1 MFDNSYL
8 FNHKALCDILETR
21 GMDAIPSNVPL
32 WKLKLTDSE
41 YDSLKHTLRNHT
53 EDLGSYGLE
62 AALCYAEW
70 WRRDYCGNIPSKE
83 DVAASLGLDRIYS
96 ESIYMAARK
105 ALKRN
110 GYKFIHSLKGTEYF
124 RTLLNQGGLPIN
136 YIKNNDGNMGNFTRF
151 LKGLVGELSIVNFD
165 WNNEDHSI
173 IQQFNCVSYLG
184 KSFKNENIF
193 DVAMQIA
200 HAIIMDDYSIL
211 PYDDTDESLS
221 LLTKSLKKEYTRTKN
236 MRHVKP
242 LSLHWKLKMSSD
254 GQGFLFVNLDV
265 VKDISSDSIP
275 GINISTCYSF
285 DVFIEGILIAKY
297 VRKTL
302 IRDENGN
309 IVNAIYTRI
318 SVGIASDVLWH
329 GTPVVEVKVR
339 CDNDDRIFL
348 TVCGCYAPDFD
359 NPQVFQMLDD
369 NIYIKSETSNKER
382 NIVVY
387 SLPWNGV
394 NSQSI
399 VIEGRCLYYS
409 KFTDKFSLENLDSG
423 EIISLTNTFTPYT
436 VEFSGNYISWI
447 EKANYKLLNDI
458 PIIRVYDKD
467 KNRVYNCKTSYRV
480 RNGCNTNWRR
490 LNNSCVLPFGLVD
503 IKVNFPDGHFL
514 VETFYA
520 IGNLNFCSNNED
532 VFSTEIVCMS
542 NYNIHPEIE
551 IMDNVE
557 ITKMSNLSWKI
568 SRKRNS
574 AVCPSVC
581 NFRLYSQDNPDLK
594 ISIAIPFDGVT
605 ITDINGNKIPNGK
618 IISFTNLT
626 NYRIVSHGT
635 KNRKISVS
643 YSSEKIEDFSE
654 VKTIQSRVIAG
665 IVSLSDYHDLI
676 LRMFNLYGINSF
688 DRNSSV
694 ELNVYG
700 QKIYVRKFVL
710 DSTIEDGKIIVTDS
724 TEIDTDGFI
733 YKGNVYAFPVGN
745 ELSNED
751 FHVIKLER
759 ETEEDNV
766 FLFPKDFI
774 NQEIVVFSGSDVN
787 RRIIPKYFDRRE
799 ADLDKDKRSIRSF
812 QITSQ
817 WEKLL
822 SDENV
827 MSGKH
832 WQSVCKAF
840 EICSNYN
847 LPFTT
852 YNGIRA
858 IALDP
863 KLIVKFVIAMW
874 LNENKEVL
882 LHDIDRFEQEL
893 VIALHWIPAK
903 LWEECITEFMNTL
916 PQQLLPIIVN
926 KYQSLIELLQNL
938 FNFTL
943 STDIANDFVAYLVQR
958 KIHGGKVLTK
968 ADISNYKMMIHGLS
982 DNNHDLPLIKFHL
995 NGVYYPYKESMLPY
1009 YRVMI
1014 ESAMC
1019 AAENTCEVDNRVN
1032 LFSYDNKDYA
1042 RVVNFYRIYFKETYS
1057 EIFFNTVKLINS
1069 KDYELC

>member
-1 MFDNSYL
+1 MFDNNYTC
-8 FNHKALCDILETR
+8 NHKAICAILDTR
-21 GMDAIPSNVPL
+21 GMDEIPSSLPL
-32 WKLKLTDSE
+32 WKLKLTVSE
-41 YDSLKHTLRNHT
+41 YESLKQTLRDHI
-53 EDLGSYGLE
+53 EELEPYGIE

-70 WRRDYCGNIPSKE
+70 WRRDYLGNIPSKE
-83 DVAASLGLDRIYS
+83 DVVESLGLNREYA
-96 ESIYMAARK
+96 ESVYMAARK

-124 RTLLNQGGLPIN
+124 RTLLNQGGLPVN

-151 LKGLVGELSIVNFD
+151 LKGLVSELSIVNYD
-165 WNNEDHSI
+165 WNNEDRSI
-173 IQQFNCVSYLG
+173 IQQFNCISYLG

-200 HAIIMDDYSIL
+200 HAIIMDDNSLL

-221 LLTKSLKKEYTRTKN
+221 LLTKSLKKEYTHAKK

-242 LSLHWKLKMSSD
+242 LSLHWKLKTTSE
-254 GQGFLFVNLDV
+254 GQGFLFVNLDI

-275 GINISTCYSF
+275 GINTSTCYSF
-285 DVFIEGILIAKY
+285 DVFIEGTLTAKY

-302 IRDENGN
+302 IRDGNGN

-318 SVGIASDVLWH
+318 TIGMVCDILWH
-329 GTPVVEVKVR
+329 GTPVVEVKIR
-339 CDNDDRIFL
+339 CDNDERFFL
-348 TVCGCYAPDFD
+348 TVCGCFAPDF
-359 NPQVFQMLDD
+359 NYPQVFQMLDD
-369 NIYIKSETSNKER
+369 NIYIKSETSNKEN

-387 SLPWNGV
+387 SLPWNGI
-394 NSQSI
+394 NSHPI
-399 VIEGRCLYYS
+399 TIEGRCLYYS
-409 KFTDKFSLENLDSG
+409 EFTDRMKLENHDSG
-423 EIISLTNTFTPYT
+423 EIISLTNSFTPYT

-447 EKANYKLLNDI
+447 EKANYKLLNHI
-458 PIIRVYDKD
+458 PVIRVYDKE
-467 KNRVYNCKTSYRV
+467 KNRVYNYKTSYRV
-480 RNGCNTNWRR
+480 RNSSNTNWRR
-490 LNNSCVLPFGLVD
+490 LNNACVFPFGLVD
-503 IKVNFPDGHFL
+503 IKVEFPDGHFV

-520 IGNLNFCSNNED
+520 IGNLNFCSNNEE
-532 VFSTEIVCMS
+532 VFSTEVVCMC
-542 NYNIHPEIE
+542 NHNIYPEIE
-551 IMDNVE
+551 TMDNVE
-557 ITKMSNLSWKI
+557 ITKMSQLTWKI
-568 SRKRNS
+568 TRKRNS

-581 NFRLYSQDNPDLK
+581 NFRLYSQGNPDLK
-594 ISIAIPFDGVT
+594 ITVAIPFDGVT
-605 ITDINGNKIPNGK
+605 ITDINGNILPNGK
-618 IISFTNLT
+618 IISFTNLA
-626 NYRIVSHGT
+626 NYRIVSHGA

-643 YSSEKIEDFSE
+643 YTSDKIEDLSE
-654 VKTIQSRVIAG
+654 VKTIQSRVITG

-700 QKIYVRKFVL
+700 KKIYVRKFVL
-710 DSTIEDGKIIVTDS
+710 DSTIEEGNIRITDS
-724 TEIDTDGFI
+724 TEVDTDGFI
-733 YKGNVYAFPVGN
+733 YKGSIYAFPVGD

-759 ETEEDNV
+759 ETEKDNM
-766 FLFPKDFI
+766 FLFPKDF
-774 NQEIVVFSGSDVN
+774 NNHEIVVFSGPDVN

-799 ADLDKDKRSIRSF
+799 ADFEEGNRTIRSA

-817 WEKLL
+817 WGELL
-822 SDENV
+822 TDENL
-827 MSGKH
+827 MTGKH
-832 WQSVCKAF
+832 WQIVCKAF

-858 IALDP
+858 IALEP
-863 KLIVKFVIAMW
+863 KLLVKFVIAMW

-882 LHDIDRFEQEL
+882 IHDIDRFEQEL

-903 LWEECITEFMNTL
+903 LWEECISEFMNTL
-916 PQQLLPIIVN
+916 PQQLLPMIVN
-926 KYQSLIELLQNL
+926 NLVELLQDLYNY
-938 FNFTL
+938 TL
-943 STDIANDFVAYLVQR
+943 STDMANDFVAYLVQR
-958 KIHGGKVLTK
+958 KINSGKILTK
-968 ADISNYKMMIHGLS
+968 ADVSEYKMRIHGLS

-1019 AAENTCEVDNRVN
+1019 AAENTCEVENRVN